1 MSELTKQLRSLVIS
15 VFTQVAETNPCT
27 DEAKAIQTPNLL
39 IWSQTRCRCA
49 IAPVG
54 KLQALDHSGKG
65 LRLLRPGGVAFGKV
79 VVGRQGLRRSRRASL
94 VVGTRYPRCG
104 LLSHFRS
111 IQGLR
116 RPRERRS
123 CGGHPVPPLLCVV
136 ATHSGQSKAV
146 PGLGPPDCHVRP
158 EST

>member
-1 MSELTKQLRSLVIS
+1 MDRPIRATCADDRPSSERPAAQACSEGRELR
-15 VFTQVAETNPCT
+15 
-27 DEAKAIQTPNLL
+27 TPNRL

-49 IAPVG
+49 IAPLG
-54 KLQALDHSGKG
+54 RLQALDNTGKG

-79 VVGRQGLRRSRRASL
+79 VVGRQSLRRTRKAGP

-104 LLSHFRS
+104 LLSHLRG

-116 RPRERRS
+116 RPRERRP